1 MEKVIAREGTTLTV
15 DGKSQ
20 AARVSMAAGATSL
33 LSLAAL
39 HVLSPEFDPSWRMV
53 SEYALGRYEW
63 VLALMFVSQAVSSI
77 ALFFA
82 IKAQIRTVG
91 GKIGLFF
98 LLAAGLGLSLAAIFD
113 WTNPLHGLAAMIGIP
128 SQTIAALVLSVSLSR
143 RQPGVFSRK
152 PLLATASLVW
162 ISLIVMQIL
171 LFTGLARTGGQFGPD
186 VLVGWPNRILV
197 AAYCAWLLTA
207 ASQAGR
213 LTGQKS

>member
-1 MEKVIAREGTTLTV
+1 MEKLLVRDGTVVAT
-15 DGKSQ
+15 DGKSR
-20 AARVSMAAGATSL
+20 AARVSFVAGVISL

-63 VLALMFVSQAVSSI
+63 VLALMFVSQAVASV

-82 IKAQIRTVG
+82 IRSHIRTVG

-98 LLAAGLGLSLAAIFD
+98 LLAAGLGLALAAVFD
-113 WTNPLHGLAAMIGIP
+113 WTNPLHGLAALIGIP
-128 SQTIAALVLSVSLSR
+128 SQTVAALVLSVSLSR
-143 RQPGVFSRK
+143 TQPRIFSKK
-152 PLLATASLVW
+152 PLLISSNLVWLSLV
-162 ISLIVMQIL
+162 VMQVL
-171 LFTGLARTGGQFGPD
+171 LFTGLARTGGEFGPG
-186 VLVGWPNRILV
+186 VLVGWPNRILI

-213 LTGQKS
+213 QAE